1 MGVNQLNRQNFDGN
15 DVYNIIYTYC
25 SVLARIWYGYCAR
38 VSVTN
43 VAEKPKYYT
52 ANSNPE
58 QWDSPLPQID
68 QRLQW

>member
-1 MGVNQLNRQNFDGN
+1 MGVNQLNRQNFDGG
-15 DVYNIIYTYC
+15 DVQR
-25 SVLARIWYGYCAR
+25 VLAYRLYCVR

-58 QWDSPLPQID
+58 QWDLSPPQID